1 MKLCEKS
8 LEILFKQ
15 AIAKINPEFSAWE
28 TLFIQKASNEK
39 FGDYQT
45 NFAMTSAK
53 EFQQAPRKTAEQIVE
68 NFPENKMIEKL
79 EIAGPGFINIYLKD
93 SYLSNL
99 VAKMGEED
107 FEFDFLDREGKV
119 IIDYSS
125 PNIAKRMHIGHLR
138 STVIGD
144 AIKRI
149 YWYLGYDVIADNHIG
164 DWGTQFGKL
173 IIGYR
178 NWLDEE
184 KYKENPI
191 EELERI
197 YVKFANEAEKNEELN
212 NQAREELK
220 KLHNGDK
227 ENLRLWKEFIQVS
240 LDEYNKIYNRLNITF
255 DEYRGESF
263 YHDMMPSIIELLKEK
278 KLAKYSQD
286 ALVVFFPEEE
296 NLHPCIV
303 QKKDGAYLY
312 ATSDL
317 ACLQYKKDHYQ
328 LNKAIY
334 VTDERQQ
341 THFRQIFKISDMLG
355 WQINKE
361 HIWFGIMRFQ
371 DGIFSTRKGNVIR
384 LEELLDESVKR
395 VRAVIE
401 EKNPELPEEE
411 KATVAEK
418 IGVGAI
424 KYADLSRNPQSMV
437 IFDWDKMLSFEGNTA
452 PYLQYTHAR
461 IKSVFRKAT
470 EQEIIFDV
478 QNLKLLDEYDH
489 TLALK
494 LSQFPYA
501 VLKAGE
507 TFEIPDDV
515 SHITCGPNPF
525 TKETTLTL
533 RLNSQKHIWVE
544 VFDLNGAKVKTLL
557 EGHLP
562 EGYYEVKWYGENEE
576 GNKVSKGVYFYKIRT
591 AGGNVVWDKI
601 VLIK

>member
-1 MKLCEKS
+1 MKLCEKN
-8 LEILFKQ
+8 LEMLFQQTIKQ
-15 AIAKINPEFSAWE
+15 LKPDYTAWDK
-28 TLFIQKASNEK
+28 LYIQKASNQK

-53 EFQQAPRKTAEQIVE
+53 EFRQAPRQTAEQIVAS
-68 NFPENKMIEKL
+68 FPTTGMVEKL
-79 EIAGPGFINIYLKD
+79 EIAGPGFINIYLKK
-93 SYLSNL
+93 SYLAEVVTKLGNE
-99 VAKMGEED
+99 KFD
-107 FEFDFLDREGKV
+107 FDFLQREGKIV
-119 IIDYSS
+119 IDYSS

-144 AIKRI
+144 SIKRI
-149 YWYLGYDVIADNHIG
+149 YQYLGYDVVADNHIG

-178 NWLDEE
+178 NWLDKA
-184 KYKENPI
+184 KYAENAI

-197 YVKFANEAEKNEELN
+197 YVKFSVEADENESLN
-212 NQAREELK
+212 DEARLELK
-220 KLHNGDK
+220 KLHDGDE
-227 ENLRLWKEFIQVS
+227 ENLRLWHEFIQVS
-240 LDEYNKIYNRLNITF
+240 LDEYNKVYSRLKISF

-263 YHDMMPSIIELLKEK
+263 YHNMMPGIVELLKEK
-278 KLAKYSQD
+278 KLAEVSQD

-317 ACLQYKKDHYQ
+317 ACLQFKQEHYN

-341 THFRQIFKISDMLG
+341 THFKQIFRISDMLD
-355 WQINKE
+355 WEINKE
-361 HIWFGIMRFQ
+361 HVWFGIMRFQ

-384 LEELLDESVKR
+384 LEALLDESVKR

-401 EKNPELPEEE
+401 EKNPDLPEAE
-411 KATVAEK
+411 KAIVAEK

-424 KYADLSRNPQSMV
+424 KYSDLCRNPQSMV

-452 PYLQYTHAR
+452 PYLQYAYAR

-470 EQEIIFDV
+470 AQEIEYNPE
-478 QNLKLLDEYDH
+478 NLKLVDEHDH
-489 TLALK
+489 ALALK

-507 TFEIPDDV
+507 SCKPNIVADYLFELGQIFN
-515 SHITCGPNPF
+515 SYYNQKSFLNSSGEEQNSR
-525 TKETTLTL
+525 LTL
-533 RLNSQKHIWVE
+533 AAKTAETLASGLDLLGIEAVE
-544 VFDLNGAKVKTLL
+544 
-557 EGHLP
+557 
-562 EGYYEVKWYGENEE
+562 
-576 GNKVSKGVYFYKIRT
+576 RM
-591 AGGNVVWDKI
+591 
-601 VLIK
+601 

>member
-220 KLHNGDK
+220 KY
-227 ENLRLWKEFIQVS
+227 I
-240 LDEYNKIYNRLNITF
+240 
-255 DEYRGESF
+255 
-263 YHDMMPSIIELLKEK
+263 
-278 KLAKYSQD
+278 
-286 ALVVFFPEEE
+286 
-296 NLHPCIV
+296 
-303 QKKDGAYLY
+303 
-312 ATSDL
+312 
-317 ACLQYKKDHYQ
+317 
-328 LNKAIY
+328 
-334 VTDERQQ
+334 
-341 THFRQIFKISDMLG
+341 
-355 WQINKE
+355 
-361 HIWFGIMRFQ
+361 
-371 DGIFSTRKGNVIR
+371 
-384 LEELLDESVKR
+384 
-395 VRAVIE
+395 
-401 EKNPELPEEE
+401 
-411 KATVAEK
+411 
-418 IGVGAI
+418 
-424 KYADLSRNPQSMV
+424 MV
-437 IFDWDKMLSFEGNTA
+437 IKKICDCGKNLFKFLWTNT
-452 PYLQYTHAR
+452 
-461 IKSVFRKAT
+461 IKS
-470 EQEIIFDV
+470 
-478 QNLKLLDEYDH
+478 
-489 TLALK
+489 
-494 LSQFPYA
+494 
-501 VLKAGE
+501 
-507 TFEIPDDV
+507 
-515 SHITCGPNPF
+515 IT
-525 TKETTLTL
+525 
-533 RLNSQKHIWVE
+533 
-544 VFDLNGAKVKTLL
+544 A
-557 EGHLP
+557 
-562 EGYYEVKWYGENEE
+562 
-576 GNKVSKGVYFYKIRT
+576 
-591 AGGNVVWDKI
+591 
-601 VLIK
+601 

>member
-125 PNIAKRMHIGHLR
+125 PNIAKRMHIGHLG

>member
-1 MKLCEKS
+1 MKLCEKN

-15 AIAKINPEFSAWE
+15 AIAKIDPEFSTWE
-28 TLFIQKASNEK
+28 KLFIQKASNEK

-68 NFPENKMIEKL
+68 NFPENEMIEKL

-93 SYLSNL
+93 GYLADL
-99 VAKMGEED
+99 IAKMGEED

-149 YWYLGYDVIADNHIG
+149 YLYLGYDVIADNHIG

-184 KYKENPI
+184 KYKKNPI

-197 YVKFANEAEKNEELN
+197 YVKFANEAENNEALN
-212 NQAREELK
+212 DQAREELK
-220 KLHNGDK
+220 KLHDGDE

-240 LDEYNKIYNRLNITF
+240 LDEYNKVYDRLNISF

-263 YHDMMPSIIELLKEK
+263 YHDMMPGIVELLKEK

-341 THFRQIFKISDMLG
+341 THFKQIFKISDMLG
-355 WQINKE
+355 WKINKE
-361 HIWFGIMRFQ
+361 HIWFGIMRFKG
-371 DGIFSTRKGNVIR
+371 GIFSTRKGNVIR

-395 VRAVIE
+395 VKAVIE
-401 EKNPELPEEE
+401 EKNPNLPEEE
-411 KATVAEK
+411 KAIVAEK

-461 IKSVFRKAT
+461 IKSVFRKAAEMNIT
-470 EQEIIFDV
+470 FDV
-478 QNLKLLDEYDH
+478 QDLKLLDEYDH
-489 TLALK
+489 SLALK

-507 TFEIPDDV
+507 TFK
-515 SHITCGPNPF
+515 PNIIADYLF
-525 TKETTLTL
+525 DLGQKFNSYYNQKSF
-533 RLNSQKHIWVE
+533 LNS
-544 VFDLNGAKVKTLL
+544 
-557 EGHLP
+557 EGIEQNSRLALAA
-562 EGYYEVKWYGENEE
+562 
-576 GNKVSKGVYFYKIRT
+576 RT
-591 AGGNVVWDKI
+591 AE
-601 VLIK
+601 VLAKGLDLLGIEAVERM